1 MRVLVVASDR
11 LGNPSPLTARAVTAG
26 TQLGRVDLLVAG
38 TRSQEKAEAGC
49 CLHGVEAVLQVT
61 HGPHFPPSTENL
73 AQIIAGLAQDYRW
86 IVTVH
91 DTFGADVMGRVGGLL
106 ETSPITQVNGIL
118 DSGTVTRPVQAGQ
131 AVARV
136 VMQKFPS
143 LLTVR
148 PTAFAPAAKTEN
160 LAPVRYLALPEG
172 VLSGEHH
179 GFYPSLSQ
187 RPDLNQAAI
196 IVAGGQGLESARSFE
211 TVAVLADLLGGA
223 VGATR
228 GAVDAG
234 LAPPDLQI
242 GQTGRVVAPD
252 LYIGLGISG
261 AIQHLAGIKDSGMIV
276 AINHDPGAPLHA
288 VADFSLVADLFTA
301 ASRLGE
307 IMMARKNK

>member
-1 MRVLVVASDR
+1 MRVLVIASDR
-11 LGNPSPLTARAVTAG
+11 LGNPSELTARAVTAG
-26 TQLGRVDLLVAG
+26 TQLGRVDLLAAG
-38 TRSQEKAEAGC
+38 TRSQEKAEAGRR
-49 CLHGVEAVLQVT
+49 LHGVETVLQVS

-73 AQIIAGLAQDYRW
+73 ARIIAGLAGEYRW
-86 IVTVH
+86 ILAVH
-91 DTFGADVMGRVGGLL
+91 DTFGADVVPRVGGLL
-106 ETSPITQVNGIL
+106 DTSPVTQVTGIL
-118 DSGTVTRPVQAGQ
+118 GPDTVTRPVQAGQ
-131 AVARV
+131 AVAQV
-136 VMQKFPS
+136 VIKKFPS

-148 PTAFAPAAKTEN
+148 PTAFAPALTTED

-172 VLSGEHH
+172 VRSGEHH

-187 RPDLNQAAI
+187 RPDLNQATI
-196 IVAGGQGLESARSFE
+196 IVVGGQGLESAGSFE

-234 LAPPDLQI
+234 LAAPDLQI
-242 GQTGRVVAPD
+242 GQTGRVVAPN
-252 LYIGLGISG
+252 LYIGLGVSG
-261 AIQHLAGIKDSGMIV
+261 AIQHLAGIKDSGIIV

-307 IMMARKNK
+307 IIAARRK